1 VRLDKFLKVARLSK
15 RRSEAHEA
23 LEHGRI
29 ERDGRPLKPG
39 YRVKPGDVLD
49 IHYATK
55 LVQVLV
61 KQVPE
66 RMTPRIQAAELYEI
80 ISQRPDDPE
89 GWLH

>member
-1 VRLDKFLKVARLSK
+1 MRLDKFLKIARLSK

-29 ERDGRPLKPG
+29 ERGGRPLKPG

-55 LVQVLV
+55 FVQVLI
-61 KQVPE
+61 KDVPD
-66 RMTPRIQAAELYEI
+66 RMTPRVKAADLYEI
-80 ISQRPDDPE
+80 ISQRADERE

>member
-1 VRLDKFLKVARLSK
+1 MRLDKFLKVARLSR

-55 LVQVLV
+55 LVTVLV
-61 KQVPE
+61 KEVPP
-66 RMTPRIQAAELYEI
+66 RLTPRINPADLYEVI
-80 ISQRPDDPE
+80 AQRNDEPD
-89 GWLH
+89 WLR